1 MRILN
6 IGAGAYSIYYAEK
19 GDHVTSIELV
29 RRNVNIIKS
38 KVVSEKNENWCRI
51 RWCVRFNF
59 MFRTTLSFSYRLGE
73 AKMYWGSKKG
83 LQKNTKIFFAYISN
97 DMAFITEQY
106 YTTII
111 I

>member
-38 KVVSEKNENWCRI
+38 KVVSEKNEN
-51 RWCVRFNF
+51 
-59 MFRTTLSFSYRLGE
+59 
-73 AKMYWGSKKG
+73 
-83 LQKNTKIFFAYISN
+83 
-97 DMAFITEQY
+97 
-106 YTTII
+106 
-111 I
+111 